1 MEKSLIVVYTFFSFE
16 YIEDYYQVERFE
28 WSNAFTINLSHKE
41 TVFKDTFSRIQ
52 KELLCRQDF
61 IQGIAT
67 IVTKGTFAFI
77 NDRRYGIM
85 QIGVYGDVETDRLHA
100 IRQELKDC
108 FKDQN
113 ILRVV

>member
-16 YIEDYYQVERFE
+16 YIEDYYQVEQFE
-28 WSNAFTINLSHKE
+28 WSNAFTINLSRKE
-41 TVFKDTFSRIQ
+41 TVFNDTVSRIQ

-61 IQGIAT
+61 IQCVAT
-67 IVTKGTFAFI
+67 IVTKGTFTSI
-77 NDRRYGIM
+77 SDRRYGIM
-85 QIGVYGDVETDRLHA
+85 QIGVYGDVETDRLHT

-113 ILRVV
+113 ILRII